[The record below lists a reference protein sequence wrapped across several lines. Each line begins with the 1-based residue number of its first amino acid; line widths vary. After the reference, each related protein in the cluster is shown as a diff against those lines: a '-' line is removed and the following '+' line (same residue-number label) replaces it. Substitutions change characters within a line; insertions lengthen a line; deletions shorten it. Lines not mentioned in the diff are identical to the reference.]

1 MATLILTAVGGLIG
15 GRIGGAIGAVLGQ
28 RIDGKLFGPKG
39 GSGPRLGDLTFQSS
53 TYGAQ
58 LPKLFG
64 RMRVAGS
71 VIWATDLKED
81 RRKVSTG
88 KGKPKQTVYS
98 YSASFAVALSAR
110 RAIRVGRIWADGKLL
125 RGEAGDFKTQ
135 TGFRFHTGEEGQA
148 PDPLI
153 SAAEGAGQTPAYRGL
168 AYAVFEDFQLTDY
181 GNRIPSLSFEVIAD
195 EGAVSIGM
203 IVAGLAP
210 SITAEAP
217 TQIDGMAVSGDSLRG
232 VFGTLA
238 DLITLSASDSG
249 TGLLIK
255 EAALPA
261 PPLQTDDLG
270 ASVNGNVSRLTLERA
285 SPASIP
291 HKMSLAYYDVSRDYQ
306 QGSQS
311 VSRPGSAL
319 REVRSE
325 FAAALSPAK
334 AKSLI
339 SQRLIRELAGRE
351 VARVTLPWRYAGLVP
366 GQSLL
371 LPGTAGTWLIRES
384 SLEGMVVH
392 LTLNRSASPAQVALG
407 ADAGRGVYESD
418 LIIGPTLLALLDLP
432 WLGAGLATAPSVYA
446 VAAGTGSGWRSAA
459 LLQSNDGGVSVEE
472 VGSTAP
478 SAIIGTASTI
488 LASGTSSI
496 IDRAN
501 SVDVTLAH
509 SGMTLVDADFAGLI
523 AGRNLASLGA
533 ELIQFERVEA
543 LGGANYRLAGLLRGR
558 RGTEAAMATHQI
570 GECFVL
576 VENDALAPL
585 TVPLG
590 LSSMLIWAS
599 GVGDLVPVHAVL
611 AAPGIALRPLSP
623 SHLKVEEAADT
634 IVRWIRRS
642 RDGWRWDDF
651 VDAPLGEEAERY
663 RLTITPNIGAVRT
676 INVIQP
682 HWTYAASE
690 RSADVSGG
698 ASSVT
703 IAVQQSGTYGPSLA
717 SVFTLSLT

>member
-15 GRIGGAIGAVLGQ
+15 GRVGGAIGAVLGQ

-88 KGKPKQTVYS
+88 KGRPKQTVYS

-110 RAIRVGRIWADGKLL
+110 RAIRIGRIWADGKLL

-135 TGFRFHTGEEGQA
+135 TGFRFHAGEEGQA

-153 SAAEGAGQTPAYRGL
+153 AAAEGAGQTPAHRGL
-168 AYAVFEDFQLTDY
+168 AYAVFEDFQLADY

-195 EGAVSIGM
+195 EGAVSIGS
-203 IVAGLAP
+203 ILEGLAP
-210 SITAEAP
+210 SIAAQAP

-232 VFGTLA
+232 VIGTLA

-261 PPLQTDDLG
+261 PPLQSEDLG
-270 ASVNGNVSRLTLERA
+270 ASANGKAPRLAFERA

-291 HKMSLAYYDVSRDYQ
+291 HKMTLAYYDVTRDYQ

-311 VSRPGSAL
+311 VSRPGSAF

-339 SQRLIRELAGRE
+339 SQRLIRDLAGRE
-351 VARVTLPWRYAGLVP
+351 SSRVTLPWRYAGLVP

-392 LTLNRSASPAQVALG
+392 LTLNRTASPAQVALG

-432 WLGAGLATAPSVYA
+432 WLGTGLASAPSVYA

-459 LLQSNDGGVSVEE
+459 LLQSVDGGVSVEE

-488 LASGTSSI
+488 LAAGTSNI
-496 IDRAN
+496 IDRIN

-509 SGMTLVDADFAGLI
+509 SGMTLSDADLAGLI

-533 ELIQFERVEA
+533 ELIQFERAAV
-543 LGGANYRLAGLLRGR
+543 LGGGAFRLSGLLRGR
-558 RGTEAAMATHQI
+558 RGTEAAMTGHQA
-570 GECFVL
+570 GERFVL
-576 VENDALAPL
+576 IENDALAPL
-585 TVPLG
+585 SVPTGVTSLRV
-590 LSSMLIWAS
+590 WAS
-599 GVGDLVPVHAVL
+599 GVGDLVPAQAL
-611 AAPGIALRPLSP
+611 LSGAGIALRPLSP
-623 SHLKVEEAADT
+623 VHLAAEKGADT
-634 IVRWIRRS
+634 LLRWVRRS

-651 VDAPLGEEAERY
+651 VDAPLGEESERY
-663 RLTITPNIGAVRT
+663 RLTLTPSTGSPRITETAEPRWTYTAAERAADSSAGAV
-676 INVIQP
+676 
-682 HWTYAASE
+682 SL
-690 RSADVSGG
+690 
-698 ASSVT
+698 SV
-703 IAVQQSGTYGPSLA
+703 AVQQIGTYGPSLA
-717 SVFTLSLT
+717 SSLTISII